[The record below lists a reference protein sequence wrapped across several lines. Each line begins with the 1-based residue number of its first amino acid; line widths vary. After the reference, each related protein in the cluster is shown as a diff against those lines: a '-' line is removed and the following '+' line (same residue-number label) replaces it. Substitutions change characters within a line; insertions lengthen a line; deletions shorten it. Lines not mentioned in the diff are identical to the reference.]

1 MICLCVCV
9 YHACIEESDID
20 TTWMHFVIGY
30 SQEMDC
36 LSYNSGCPLDNRT
49 AFVRHPPFTLSSTA
63 LVLVLVCCPGLQ
75 PHVNP
80 PLRHSEETQ
89 GTWEGGPSVHER
101 LNKYHEAQQMRLA
114 MLRRIKQREVGRSSV
129 RRGEDGKR
137 MDGE

>member
-1 MICLCVCV
+1 MRHL
-9 YHACIEESDID
+9 
-20 TTWMHFVIGY
+20 
-30 SQEMDC
+30 
-36 LSYNSGCPLDNRT
+36 PLT
-49 AFVRHPPFTLSSTA
+49 LPPTI
-63 LVLVLVCCPGLQ
+63 LVFVLVCFPIIQ

-80 PLRHSEETQ
+80 PLRHSEEAQ

-114 MLRRIKQREVGRSSV
+114 MLRRIKQREVGLSSV